1 MPMNST
7 TACCHPDYLR
17 QIIRVALQPME
28 LWSHAA
34 EEILLMTAAHES
46 HLGRY
51 LEQIRG
57 PARGLYQMEPN
68 TLYDIW
74 DNYLHYRPEVSE
86 QINHLTGIDGPD
98 LGHLQ
103 YNPIYSTVMARLHN
117 RRAPGALPEP
127 YDVDGMAEYAKEYY
141 NTPAGKATMEQ
152 YAVDYSR
159 FVLV

>member
-1 MPMNST
+1 MT
-7 TACCHPDYLR
+7 GCHPDYLR

-46 HLGRY
+46 HLGRS

-57 PARGLYQMEPN
+57 PARGLYQMEMA
-68 TLYDIW
+68 TLWDIW
-74 DNYLHYRPEVSE
+74 DNWLKYRSE
-86 QINHLTGIDGPD
+86 IITQIINITGIDGPD

-103 YNPIYSTVMARLHN
+103 YNPIYSTIMARLHY

-152 YAVDYSR
+152 YILDYSR
-159 FVLV
+159 LVLV